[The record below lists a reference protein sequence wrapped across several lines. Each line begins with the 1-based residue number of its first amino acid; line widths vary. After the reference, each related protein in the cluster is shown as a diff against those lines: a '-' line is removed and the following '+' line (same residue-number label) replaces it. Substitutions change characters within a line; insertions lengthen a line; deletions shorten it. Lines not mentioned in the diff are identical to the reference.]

1 MKVYTTG
8 IDMTVPDRVALYI
21 IPHLNL
27 NGVVWHS
34 KLQYW
39 KGEEEAGKERGR
51 GRGVEVFR

>member
-1 MKVYTTG
+1 
-8 IDMTVPDRVALYI
+8 MTVPDRVALYI

-39 KGEEEAGKERGR
+39 KGEEEAGKEGGR